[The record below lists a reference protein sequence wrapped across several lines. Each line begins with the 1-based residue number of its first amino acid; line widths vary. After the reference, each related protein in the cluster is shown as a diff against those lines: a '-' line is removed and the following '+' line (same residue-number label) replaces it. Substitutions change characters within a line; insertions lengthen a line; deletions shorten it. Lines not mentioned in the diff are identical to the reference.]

1 MVNPNDV
8 KKLREMTGSGVL
20 DCRNALEA
28 TNNDIDKAIDW
39 LRERGIT
46 KAANKAERIAA
57 EGLCNIVIN
66 GNKALILELNSETDF
81 VAKNAEF
88 KAFLDKISNIIVNS
102 AANNLEAALVINTDE
117 GSINDLITNF
127 TAKIGERIN
136 LRRLTV
142 ITKQDNELFGSYL
155 HMGGKIAVLT
165 LIEGSNEEV
174 AKDVAMQAAA
184 MNFKAIR
191 REELSQEEIEHE
203 RGILR
208 EQALN
213 EGKPA
218 DIVEKMLDGRMNKF
232 YKEVCLEEQVFIK
245 NNDITIK
252 QYIDS
257 FNCKIKQVIRY
268 EVGEGVEKRQ
278 DNFAEEVMN
287 QIKN

>member
-127 TAKIGERIN
+127 TAKIGE
-136 LRRLTV
+136 
-142 ITKQDNELFGSYL
+142 EL
-155 HMGGKIAVLT
+155 I
-165 LIEGSNEEV
+165 
-174 AKDVAMQAAA
+174 
-184 MNFKAIR
+184 
-191 REELSQEEIEHE
+191 
-203 RGILR
+203 
-208 EQALN
+208 
-213 EGKPA
+213 
-218 DIVEKMLDGRMNKF
+218 
-232 YKEVCLEEQVFIK
+232 
-245 NNDITIK
+245 
-252 QYIDS
+252 
-257 FNCKIKQVIRY
+257 
-268 EVGEGVEKRQ
+268 
-278 DNFAEEVMN
+278 
-287 QIKN
+287 

>member
-191 REELSQEEIEHE
+191 REELSQKK
-203 RGILR
+203 
-208 EQALN
+208 LN
-213 EGKPA
+213 
-218 DIVEKMLDGRMNKF
+218 M
-232 YKEVCLEEQVFIK
+232 KEAF
-245 NNDITIK
+245 
-252 QYIDS
+252 
-257 FNCKIKQVIRY
+257 
-268 EVGEGVEKRQ
+268 
-278 DNFAEEVMN
+278 
-287 QIKN
+287 